1 MEKGNILVIES
12 NKATQKWIDSILK
25 KAGYSVEIAENG
37 FDGMRFAARST
48 HNLIIMDL
56 GLSDT
61 TGEMV
66 YDSIRQN
73 PMVGN
78 VPFIIFSAKVDDAYK
93 ESLLEKG
100 FADFV
105 VKKPDVEFE
114 LLRAIIE
121 AIQGPQSIVPDVK
134 AGRLISFFSAKG
146 GNGTSSLCINIAHNL
161 AKKVDPKT
169 VLVVDLTLPMGSLA
183 MMTGAKANKSIA
195 EIASEG
201 GSCDHDFLKE
211 CISHDE
217 TWNFSFIHG
226 SRTPQEAQIIDP
238 DKLNLLF
245 ASILKMYDYI
255 LVDLGKTLSRIS
267 LPILKRSD
275 FVVAVFGA
283 DFVTVDL
290 TLKTLA
296 YLEEAGIQ
304 KTKVFPILN
313 RAVGREGLTK
323 SEIEDKYELKIQR
336 AIPFAENKMNHS
348 INQQVPYAQEFPEDV
363 VNLVLNDIAGIMIV
377 HNTGILELD

>member
-12 NKATQKWIDSILK
+12 NKATQNWIEALLK
-25 KAGYSVEIAENG
+25 KAGYSVEIAGNG
-37 FDGMRFAARST
+37 FDGMRFAARAT

-56 GLSDT
+56 VLSDT

-73 PMVGN
+73 PMIGS
-78 VPFIIFSAKVDDAYK
+78 VPFLIFAEKVDDAYMEK
-93 ESLLEKG
+93 LREKG
-100 FADFV
+100 FDNFV
-105 VKKPDVEFE
+105 EKKPDVEFE
-114 LLRAIIE
+114 LLRSIIE
-121 AIQGPQSIVPDVK
+121 AIKEPQSIVPDVK

-146 GNGTSSLCINIAHNL
+146 GNGTSTLCINIAHNL
-161 AKKVDPKT
+161 ANQVDPKT
-169 VLVVDLTLPMGSLA
+169 VLVIDLALPMGTLA
-183 MMTGAKANKSIA
+183 MMTGASPNKSIA
-195 EIASEG
+195 EMASEG
-201 GSCDHDFLKE
+201 GSCDPEFIKE
-211 CISHDE
+211 CISRDE
-217 TWNFSFIHG
+217 PWNFSFIHG
-226 SRTPQEAQIIDP
+226 SNSPQESQIIDP
-238 DKLNLLF
+238 DQLNLLF
-245 ASILKMYDYI
+245 ASILTMYDYI
-255 LVDLGKTLSRIS
+255 LVDLGKSLSRIS

-296 YLEEAGIQ
+296 YLEDTGIHR
-304 KTKVFPILN
+304 TKVFPILN

-323 SEIEDKYELKIQR
+323 AEIEDKYDLEIQR

-363 VNLVLNDIAGIMIV
+363 VNLVLNDIAGIMIE
-377 HNTGILELD
+377 HNTGMLNLD